1 MSRRVKRER
10 MASRRSEERQRAVLD
25 AALAVLER
33 QGYAGTS
40 MLDIAR
46 EARASKE
53 TLYTWFGDKKGLFAA
68 LVADN
73 AAAVNAVI
81 EGLPADPAEASIGR
95 ILADFG
101 TALLALLL
109 GPRAIA
115 INRAAAAEAAR
126 DGELGRLLV
135 ASGRAATG
143 GRMVALLR
151 DRAARGDIDIADP
164 EEAFSV
170 FLGLLLRDL
179 QIQVLVGAMPAP
191 DDEGLRQRADAAAAL
206 FLRLYGKQRG

>member
-1 MSRRVKRER
+1 MAARRT
-10 MASRRSEERQRAVLD
+10 EERRQAVLD

-33 QGYAGTS
+33 RGYAGTS

-53 TLYTWFGDKKGLFAA
+53 TLYAWFGDKKGLFAA

-73 AAAVNAVI
+73 AAALNAAI
-81 EGLPADPAEASIGR
+81 EAVPADPAETPVGDA
-95 ILADFG
+95 LAGFG
-101 TALLALLL
+101 AALLGLLL
-109 GPRAIA
+109 GPRAVA

-126 DGELGRLLV
+126 DAELGSLLV

-143 GRMVALLR
+143 RRMVELLR
-151 DRAARGDIDIADP
+151 RRMALGEIAAVDP

-179 QIQVLVGAMPAP
+179 QVQVLVGATAAP
-191 DDEGLRQRADAAAAL
+191 DGEALRRRAEAAAAL
-206 FLRLYGKQRG
+206 FLRLYGPRRG

>member
-1 MSRRVKRER
+1 
-10 MASRRSEERQRAVLD
+10 MARQSEERRRAVLD

-53 TLYTWFGDKKGLFAA
+53 TLYAWFGDKKGLFAA

-81 EGLPADPAEASIGR
+81 EAVPADPPETPIRTVLSE
-95 ILADFG
+95 FG
-101 TALLALLL
+101 VALLGLLL
-109 GPRAIA
+109 GPRAVA

-151 DRAARGDIDIADP
+151 DRAARGEIEAADP
-164 EEAFSV
+164 EDAFSV

-179 QIQVLVGAMPAP
+179 QIQVLLG
-191 DDEGLRQRADAAAAL
+191 AAAAPDGEALRRRAAAAAEL
-206 FLRLYGKQRG
+206 FLRLYGPS

>member
-1 MSRRVKRER
+1 
-10 MASRRSEERQRAVLD
+10 MAARRSEERQRAVLD

-53 TLYTWFGDKKGLFAA
+53 TLYAWFGDKKGLFAA

-73 AAAVNAVI
+73 AAAVDAVI
-81 EGLPADPAEASIGR
+81 EAVPVEAPIGVV
-95 ILADFG
+95 LADFG
-101 TALLALLL
+101 AALLRLLL
-109 GPRAIA
+109 GPRAVA
-115 INRAAAAEAAR
+115 INRAAAAEA

-143 GRMVALLR
+143 RQMVALLR
-151 DRAARGDIDIADP
+151 DRAARGDLDIADA
-164 EEAFSV
+164 EDAFSV

-179 QIQVLVGAMPAP
+179 QVQVLVGAAAAP
-191 DDEGLRQRADAAAAL
+191 DSEALRRRAAAAAEL
-206 FLRLYGKQRG
+206 FLRLYGPGPD

>member
-1 MSRRVKRER
+1 
-10 MASRRSEERQRAVLD
+10 MARRSEERQRAVLD

-53 TLYTWFGDKKGLFAA
+53 TLYAWFGDKKGLFAA

-81 EGLPADPAEASIGR
+81 EVVPAGPAETPVRAV
-95 ILADFG
+95 LAEFG
-101 TALLALLL
+101 AALLALLL
-109 GPRAIA
+109 GPRAVA
-115 INRAAAAEAAR
+115 INRAAAAEAVR

-151 DRAARGDIDIADP
+151 DRAARGEIEADDP
-164 EEAFSV
+164 EDAFSV

-179 QIQVLVGAMPAP
+179 QVQVLVGAAPAP
-191 DDEGLRQRADAAAAL
+191 DGAALRQRAETAAAL
-206 FLRLYGKQRG
+206 FLRLYGPQPQ

>member
-1 MSRRVKRER
+1 
-10 MASRRSEERQRAVLD
+10 MARRSEERRQAVLD

-33 QGYAGTS
+33 RGYAGTS

-53 TLYTWFGDKKGLFAA
+53 TLYAWFGDKKGLFAA

-81 EGLPADPAEASIGR
+81 EAVPAGSEEASIR
-95 ILADFG
+95 AVLSEFG

-109 GPRAIA
+109 GPRAVA
-115 INRAAAAEAAR
+115 INRAAAAEAVR

-151 DRAARGDIDIADP
+151 DRAVRGEIEADDP
-164 EEAFSV
+164 EDAFSV

-179 QIQVLVGAMPAP
+179 QIQVLVGAATTP
-191 DDEGLRQRADAAAAL
+191 DGKALRRRAEAAAEL
-206 FLRLYGKQRG
+206 FLRLYGPRPG

>member
-1 MSRRVKRER
+1 

-53 TLYTWFGDKKGLFAA
+53 TLYAWFGDKRGLFAA

-81 EGLPADPAEASIGR
+81 EAMPNGPAETPIVDVLSE
-95 ILADFG
+95 FG
-101 TALLALLL
+101 AALLTLLL

-151 DRAARGDIDIADP
+151 DRAARGDIEIDDP

-191 DDEGLRQRADAAAAL
+191 DDEGLRRRAETAADL
-206 FLRLYGKQRG
+206 FLRLYGRQRG

>member
-1 MSRRVKRER
+1 MAGRVKRDR
-10 MASRRSEERQRAVLD
+10 MTSRRSEERRRTVLD

-53 TLYTWFGDKKGLFAA
+53 TLYAWFGDKKGLFAA

-81 EGLPADPAEASIGR
+81 EAVPTGPAETPIRAVLSE
-95 ILADFG
+95 FG
-101 TALLALLL
+101 AALLALLL
-109 GPRAIA
+109 GPRAVA

-151 DRAARGDIDIADP
+151 ERAARGEIEAAEP
-164 EEAFSV
+164 EDAFSV

-179 QIQVLVGAMPAP
+179 QIQVLVGAATAP
-191 DDEGLRQRADAAAAL
+191 DGEALRQRAEAAAEL
-206 FLRLYGKQRG
+206 FLRLYGPQPG